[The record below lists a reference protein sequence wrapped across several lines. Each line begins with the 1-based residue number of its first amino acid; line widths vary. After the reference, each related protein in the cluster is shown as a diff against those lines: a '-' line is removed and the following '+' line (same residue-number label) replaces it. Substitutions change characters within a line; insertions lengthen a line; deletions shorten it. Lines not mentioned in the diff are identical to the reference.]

1 MGKQSDRMAS
11 LAFGGL
17 LSLAVCIGISRFVFT
32 PILPFMEMGLGISK
46 PDAGLIASANYLGYL
61 LGALFGS
68 RQNLPGSP
76 RRWFLASMVTCTI
89 TTLAMGIT
97 TSFEVFLGLRLIA
110 GVASALAMVFGST
123 LILNRLAAR
132 KRSGLAAL
140 HFAGVGTGIV
150 LSSVLVIGIEVMDAG
165 WRSMWI
171 ASGALSF
178 ALVPLIFYL
187 VPPVTDATIVAVK
200 GERLHYSRSLKA
212 LIFSYS
218 LLGFGYIITATFLS
232 TLVRQ
237 IPEVQWMQSY
247 IWLIVGLSAIPSVA
261 FWNWIAAYVGN
272 RRSYTFAGFAMAAG
286 VVASVLGEGPV
297 ILTLAAILLGGTF
310 MGMTALGLVE
320 ARNMVPDHAR
330 QILAV
335 MTLAV
340 GIGQIAGPIF
350 AGFLHGIFGDFVA
363 ASLVAAGGIVIGS
376 LLVWRKPAKPASR
389 Q

>member
-32 PILPFMEMGLGISK
+32 PILPFMELGLGISK

-76 RRWFLASMVTCTI
+76 RRWFLASMVTCAV

-97 TSFEVFLGLRLIA
+97 TSFEVFLGLRLVA

-150 LSSVLVIGIEVMDAG
+150 LSSVLVIGIEVMDVD
-165 WRSMWI
+165 WRGMWI

-187 VPPVTDATIVAVK
+187 VPPVADATIVAAS
-200 GERLHYSRSLKA
+200 GERLRYNRSLKA
-212 LIFSYS
+212 LIFSYF

-237 IPEVQWMQSY
+237 MPDVQWMQSY
-247 IWLIVGLSAIPSVA
+247 IWLIVGLSAMPSVA

-272 RRSYTFAGFAMAAG
+272 SRSYTFAGFAMAAG
-286 VVASVLGEGPV
+286 VVASVLGEGTV
-297 ILTLAAILLGGTF
+297 MLTLAAILLGGTF

-340 GIGQIAGPIF
+340 GVGQIAGPIF
-350 AGFLHGIFGDFVA
+350 AGFLHGILGDFVA
-363 ASLVAAGGIVIGS
+363 ASLVAAGGLVIGS
-376 LLVWRKPAKPASR
+376 LLVWRKPANPASR